1 MILPPE
7 YSWLESYLDN
17 DSLWLEESLNWE
29 EAFDLALSDFFI
41 FSALTTPFFY
51 NSHFFLDSLVKFSFL
66 DVMLISES
74 NKTFN
79 SKELYDLFIWDLISV
94 VYNKFL
100 PFQFIFYTDYQ
111 DYLTTLLYYSPE
123 LAFALI
129 DYINLY
135 WSNNVLN
142 YSPAVVFDL
151 FTDTLNTSI
160 SEFVEYFI
168 LLFFFI
174 WLTILFISVFTI
186 VKWNNP
192 LEIYFVRLYY
202 YVYSASREMRIQ
214 FETMLLVFFFFFF
227 LFNNVGCHIWR
238 R

>member
-1 MILPPE
+1 MIFPPE

-41 FSALTTPFFY
+41 FSIFTTPTFY
-51 NSHFFLDSLVKFSFL
+51 NNHFFVDSLIKFSFL
-66 DVMLISES
+66 DVMLINQSA
-74 NKTFN
+74 KIFN

-94 VYNKFL
+94 IYNKFL

-123 LAFALI
+123 LVLVLT

-151 FTDTLNTSI
+151 FSDILNTAA
-160 SEFVEYFI
+160 SEFLEHFI
-168 LLFFFI
+168 LFFLFI
-174 WLTILFISVFTI
+174 WLVVFFINLFTI

-192 LEIYFVRLYY
+192 LEIYFVRFYY
-202 YVYSASREMRIQ
+202 YIYSASK
-214 FETMLLVFFFFFF
+214 
-227 LFNNVGCHIWR
+227 
-238 R
+238 